1 VSDRQRRTGRRRAFL
16 KRSGPPNVADAALAI
31 GRRLDPADGDEGFVP
46 VARGV
51 KLWYRVVG
59 EGASTIIVPTTGNDS
74 EFADL
79 RVPDHRVLFYD
90 VRCRGRSDLIED
102 PTRLGFSVE
111 VTDLEA
117 IRQSF
122 GIEQFSALAF
132 SYHAG
137 IVATYAIQHPER
149 VQRMVLAATIPARAG
164 TTSTPGAAPPPHEV
178 AHLDQLEASG
188 LRDSD
193 PAAFCRAWR
202 EVYVPLLMGDRAA
215 FDRLAPMCAFPN
227 EWPWNVARSMV
238 FVFAQL
244 RSYDWRPHLRNVD
257 VPTMFAHG
265 TADQTPV
272 EIVHEW
278 IDALPDARLLELEGA
293 GRFPWVERPEA
304 FFSAANRFFAG
315 ASV

>member
-1 VSDRQRRTGRRRAFL
+1 
-16 KRSGPPNVADAALAI
+16 VADAALAV
-31 GRRLDPADGDEGFVP
+31 GRRLDPGDGTEGFVP

-59 EGASTIIVPTTGNDS
+59 EGSSTIIVPTTGNDG
-74 EFADL
+74 EFVGL
-79 RVPDHRVLFYD
+79 QVPDHRVLFYD

-117 IRQSF
+117 IRQTF

-149 VQRMVLAATIPARAG
+149 VQRMVLASTIPARAG

-188 LRDSD
+188 LRDAD

-202 EVYVPLLMGDRAA
+202 EVYVPLLMGDRSA
-215 FDRLAPMCAFPN
+215 FDRLAPMCGFPN

-257 VPTMFAHG
+257 VPTMFVHG
-265 TADQTPV
+265 SADQTPV

-278 IDALPDARLLELEGA
+278 IDALPDARLLELDGA

-304 FFSAANRFFAG
+304 FFNATNRFLAG
-315 ASV
+315 DSV

>member
-1 VSDRQRRTGRRRAFL
+1 MKRA
-16 KRSGPPNVADAALAI
+16 GPPNAADAALAI
-31 GRRLDPADGDEGFVP
+31 GRSLDATDGAEGFVP

-59 EGASTIIVPTTGNDS
+59 AGDATIIVPTTGNDV
-74 EFADL
+74 EFARL
-79 RVPDHRVLFYD
+79 AVPGHRVLFYD
-90 VRCRGRSDLIED
+90 VRRRGRSDLVED

-117 IRQSF
+117 IRQLF
-122 GIEQFSALAF
+122 GIERFSAVAF

-149 VQRMVLAATIPARAG
+149 VERMVLAATIPARAG
-164 TTSTPGAAPPPHEV
+164 TTSTPGAEPPPHEV
-178 AHLDQLEASG
+178 AHLDQLEAAG
-188 LRDSD
+188 LRTSD

-202 EVYVPLLMGDRAA
+202 AVYVPLLMGDREA
-215 FDRLAPMCAFPN
+215 FDRLAPVCAHPN

-244 RSYDWRPHLRNVD
+244 RSYDWRPHLRDVH
-257 VPTMFAHG
+257 VPTMFVHG
-265 TADQTPV
+265 SADQTPV

-278 IDALPDARLLELEGA
+278 MDALPDARLLSLEGA
-293 GRFPWVERPEA
+293 GRFPWVERPDA
-304 FFSAANRFFAG
+304 FFDATNRFLAG
-315 ASV
+315 DPV